1 MDEKRSRAVTE
12 AFVGLDKEKLVY
24 RYALTSAE
32 LVYSLSWGS
41 SMFFFFFFFF
51 FFEIAL
57 FIIFEMCS
65 ASELSSVSKF

>member
-12 AFVGLDKEKLVY
+12 AFVRLYNEKLVY
-24 RYALTSAE
+24 RYALILGE
-32 LVYSLSWGS
+32 LVYSLSWWS
-41 SMFFFFFFFF
+41 SMFFF
-51 FFEIAL
+51 EMAL